1 MQKIL
6 LILSGVVLLLSLYLF
21 FQDHTANTD
30 NTSQK
35 TIISKKTAPYTKK
48 EEFTAK
54 VKPSKIVHTPKK
66 KSNQY
71 TIHTVFEEVD
81 IDFVALNLKKI
92 TDVEPIAA
100 IRMQKEKIKN
110 IKVGESILLPVIDNN
125 EYTIKVIHHHISE
138 RGNVS
143 IDGSFQENG
152 ITYHAILTEGK
163 ASAYI
168 TMNTPSGS
176 YEVEVLDGLGFIY
189 SSSDIEQEKIDY
201 TQSDTLQ
208 TPKDLK

>member
-6 LILSGVVLLLSLYLF
+6 LILLGVVILLSLYLF
-21 FQDHTANTD
+21 FQDHTSDTNH
-30 NTSQK
+30 TSQK
-35 TIISKKTAPYTKK
+35 TIISEKIEQYTKK
-48 EEFTAK
+48 EEFTPK
-54 VKPSKIVHTPKK
+54 IKPSNIVHSPKK

-71 TIHTVFEEVD
+71 TIHTIFKEAD
-81 IDFVALNLKKI
+81 IDFVALHLKKI

-110 IKVGESILLPVIDNN
+110 IKVGESILLPTIDNN
-125 EYTIKVIHHHISE
+125 EYMIKVVDHHISE

-143 IDGSFQENG
+143 INGSFQENG
-152 ITYHAILTEGK
+152 IIYHAILTEGK

-176 YEVEVLDGLGFIY
+176 YEVEVIDGLGFIY